1 MSTIEFSREE
11 KDALSHKLKDYV
23 AKELDHEIG
32 QFESE
37 FLLDFISEHIG
48 PHYYNKGL
56 SDAGSVIAAKFEDIN
71 DALYEIEAPVESAR

>member
-1 MSTIEFSREE
+1 MSIIEFSHEE
-11 KDALSHKLKDYV
+11 KEVLSHRLKDYV

-48 PHYYNKGL
+48 PHFYNQGL

-71 DALYEIEAPVESAR
+71 DALYAIEAPVEHSR

>member
-1 MSTIEFSREE
+1 MSHIAFSREE
-11 KDALSHKLKDYV
+11 KEVLSRKLKDYI

-56 SDAGSVIAAKFEDIN
+56 SDAGSVIPAKFEDIN
-71 DALYEIEAPVESAR
+71 DALYEIEAPLEHDR